1 MTLTKTS
8 AAELFA
14 TKFWP
19 YKSPALAEHFLSLKM
34 AGLGLT
40 SDLSVY
46 KLVGK
51 VPTDSEIQGRLTFVT
66 CYSTHLYIMCKTRDS
81 NTF

>member
-1 MTLTKTS
+1 MTLMKTS
-8 AAELFA
+8 TSERFA

-19 YKSPALAEHFLSLKM
+19 YKSPALAGHLTSLKM

-51 VPTDSEIQGRLTFVT
+51 VMRKETDLPTDSEI
-66 CYSTHLYIMCKTRDS
+66 
-81 NTF
+81 

>member
-8 AAELFA
+8 AAERFA
-14 TKFWP
+14 TKFWS
-19 YKSPALAEHFLSLKM
+19 YKSPALAGHLMSLKM

-46 KLVGK
+46 KLLGK
-51 VPTDSEIQGRLTFVT
+51 VMRKETDLQTDSEI
-66 CYSTHLYIMCKTRDS
+66 
-81 NTF
+81 